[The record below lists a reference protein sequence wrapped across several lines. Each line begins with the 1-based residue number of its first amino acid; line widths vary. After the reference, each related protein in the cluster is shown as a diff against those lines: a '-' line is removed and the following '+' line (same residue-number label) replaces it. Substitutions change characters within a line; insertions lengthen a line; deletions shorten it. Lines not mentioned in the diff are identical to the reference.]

1 MVTLQMV
8 LIAYLV
14 RNQFDVLYIGAPA
27 VLFWILM
34 GLGVRQSQMI
44 HDDDL
49 QTSTAPVAHALP

>member
-14 RNQFDVLYIGAPA
+14 RNQSDVLYIGAPA
-27 VLFWILM
+27 ALFWILM

-49 QTSTAPVAHALP
+49 QSTSSAANALS